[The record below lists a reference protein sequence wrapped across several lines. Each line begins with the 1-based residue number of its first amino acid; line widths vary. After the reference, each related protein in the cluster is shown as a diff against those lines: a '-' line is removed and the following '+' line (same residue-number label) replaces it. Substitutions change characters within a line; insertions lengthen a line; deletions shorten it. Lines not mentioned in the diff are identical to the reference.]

1 MPDRFEKSLI
11 PLPPATQ
18 PGLHEPGSEY
28 LMERALASGFQ
39 EPRQQIDLRE
49 YWRKVL
55 RHKWLILVITIV
67 VTSLVTIQA
76 FRAKSLYRA
85 SATIEIGNENLAL
98 IKDGQILLGDDSD
111 YMSTKLKVLQ
121 SNTLMESVAAA
132 LRLDQNPKFM
142 EVTETRSGWEAIQAI
157 FGRFSGKKLTA
168 EEPTTPVRTGVRGAE
183 GLPIIR
189 AEDSARLAPFVNVL
203 SSNLQAAQ
211 VDYTRIINVSFV
223 HTDPNIAADVVNTTV
238 NNFFL
243 RSRKSK
249 SDRLD
254 DTSGWLEKWTRQL
267 QTEMKE
273 AEQALVDYTRNN
285 NIYSTGGEK
294 GNLATDKLAVL
305 HGQVTKAGVDTILK
319 RSLYEEVKAGRADRL
334 PEAFTD
340 VKVNGLQQKLSDL
353 IVQEAQLSV
362 KFGSTNPRVIEVR
375 QQIEA
380 IQNQVA
386 DSRKTL
392 EEKLSADYERAV
404 REEATLK
411 TALEKAK
418 QEAVAQNQATIQYN
432 ILAQQVE
439 TKKTLY
445 NDFLSKTNQTA
456 IAGDVKVNM
465 DIIDE
470 ARPPVAPF
478 GPNRLRTI
486 LIGLFLS
493 LCAGI
498 GLALLLEYLD
508 NTVNTPDDVEK
519 YAQLPTLALI
529 PMLSHPP
536 LMTGLKRAGADGDDI
551 SGEAGKRQLSPGRA
565 LAEMHGA
572 GSFSPGAEAYRIL
585 RTSILMSTA
594 GRQPK
599 TILFTSS
606 QPGEGKTTT
615 VINTAT
621 SLAQNG
627 ASVLII
633 DCDLRRPSIHKR
645 LNLTNK
651 AGLTSYLSR
660 NISID
665 DLIHELELGTDL
677 PDASLSVVTAGPIP
691 PNPAELVGSDH
702 MRKLVRMFAE
712 CYDFVLLDAPPVN
725 SVTDPLIL
733 SGMVDG
739 TILLVHGGKTRH
751 EMLRRTRQELAAVG
765 ARVFGVVLN
774 NVNLKREGYEYY
786 YYNRYHSN
794 YYTEAERG

>member
-18 PGLHEPGSEY
+18 PGLREPGAEY
-28 LMERALASGFQ
+28 LLERALTSSFQ

-98 IKDGQILLGDDSD
+98 IKDGQILLGDDSN

-121 SNTLMESVAAA
+121 SNALMESVAAT

-157 FGRFSGKKLTA
+157 FGRFSRKKLPA

-362 KFGSTNPRVIEVR
+362 KFGATNPRVIEVR

-529 PMLSHPP
+529 PMLSHP
-536 LMTGLKRAGADGDDI
+536 LFMASLKRAGADGDNT
-551 SGEAGKRQLSPGRA
+551 SGETGKRQLSPGRA
-565 LAEMHGA
+565 LAETHGA

-677 PDASLSVVTAGPIP
+677 PDASLSVVTAGPVP

-702 MRKLVRMFAE
+702 MRKLVRMFSE
-712 CYDFVLLDAPPVN
+712 CYDFVLIDAPPVN